1 MILLFIHEAK
11 VRERIFQELQG
22 LGYAVACARD
32 GEDMLMYVSQMS
44 PSVILLDLY
53 LKNPSGLEIL
63 RRLRTEGY
71 QGRVILLSGMSLRTE
86 MPEAFSLGVDY
97 VVSGP
102 LALGE
107 LDCAINSVL
116 GTIAVS

>member
-1 MILLFIHEAK
+1 
-11 VRERIFQELQG
+11 
-22 LGYAVACARD
+22 
-32 GEDMLMYVSQMS
+32 MLTHVSQMS

-63 RRLRTEGY
+63 RRIRIEGY
-71 QGRVILLSGMSLRTE
+71 QGKVILLSGMSVRTE
-86 MPEAFSLGVDY
+86 MPEAFSLRVDY

-107 LDCAINSVL
+107 LDCAIHSVL
-116 GTIAVS
+116 GTVAVS